1 MDDASLR
8 ADRVGIGSGAGGREP
23 VVTARA
29 ADGFALGPGVDIA
42 LGAVR
47 PADGVELVLTGVR
60 TRPPSL
66 KEEALPILEAAQ
78 IAYSAKDR
86 AWGVIASGATGGA
99 LLGGLRAAGLPD
111 EILAAFAEIG

>member
-86 AWGVIASGATGGA
+86 AWEAIASGATGGA